1 MNAEEIKIRFKDH
14 VPNAMPLCELPV
26 PRILMD
32 YLENHVPFGYGYGG
46 NVGKFAAN
54 ATNLHHTRSYWCVA
68 ESYEIPGQLPELML
82 RFFATHCTKKH
93 GFEIVEVMRQSPSEQ
108 YIYYRNMFYRSLC
121 GWQNVYR
128 DETIKTH
135 GGYYGYNYELWEK
148 GCFNVWI
155 PELPK
160 YQPGI
165 TYMFINPE
173 FVNTLEK
180 YRYSGY
186 KRENHFNMISYLRRY
201 NENNGV
207 EFFGKLGIMPTK
219 SLVSKAMKDG
229 NFRRYLRDHAKECA
243 VASSTA
249 VLYAYKKKMPI
260 LDAWAEINDKTLAAK
275 KLYGNSTVAKLIPKN
290 IDRRKIFEYADDV
303 GIRNYADYLT
313 AVHELQLDL
322 GDTKVIFPRE
332 FKRMHDLRIDEA
344 AAAKAEKD
352 RKEKEKLNKDFE
364 TAAVGYGYAAF
375 APAGDAFAIVM
386 PAKREDLVFE
396 GNALSHCVGRM
407 GYDVRMVKGQSFI
420 AFLRHADDLEKPF
433 VTIEFSL
440 DKNKIVQ
447 IYGAHDKR
455 PEKDVLDWSEKW
467 EKYVQKKLR
476 EMAKKKAGELA
487 AERMVAT
494 A

>member
-1 MNAEEIKIRFKDH
+1 MGDNFRLYDRDKER
-14 VPNAMPLCELPV
+14 VPVAMPLCELPV
-26 PRILMD
+26 PAILTEFLQNNM
-32 YLENHVPFGYGYGG
+32 PFGYYCGG
-46 NVGKFAAN
+46 IIGKYNN
-54 ATNLHHTRSYWCVA
+54 ATTINHTRAYWCVA
-68 ESYEIPGQLPELML
+68 ESYEIPGEQPELML
-82 RFFATHCTKKH
+82 RYFATKCTNKR
-93 GFEIVEVMRQSPSEQ
+93 GFEMVKVMRESPGEK
-108 YIYYRNMFYRSLC
+108 YVYYRNMFYRQLC

-128 DETIKTH
+128 CEDVKTR
-135 GGYYGYNYELWEK
+135 GGYYGYNYKLLEK
-148 GCFNVWI
+148 DEFNVWRA
-155 PELPK
+155 EFPK
-160 YQPGI
+160 YKPGVS
-165 TYMFINPE
+165 YRFINPG
-173 FVNTLEK
+173 FVNTLDK
-180 YRYSGY
+180 YRYSGFQQ
-186 KRENHFNMISYLRRY
+186 KNACNMVTYLRKY
-201 NENNGV
+201 NENHGI
-207 EFFGKLGIMPTK
+207 EFFGKLGISPAK
-219 SLVSKAMKDG
+219 SLVTKATKDG
-229 NFRRYLRDHAKECA
+229 NFRKYLRDNAKQCA
-243 VASSTA
+243 LASATA
-249 VLYAYKKKMPI
+249 VLYAYKKHLPI
-260 LDAWAEINDKTLAAK
+260 MDAWDEINEKSLAAR
-275 KLYGNSTVAKLIPKN
+275 KLYEHSTVAKLIPKN
-290 IDRRKIFEYADDV
+290 IDRRKIYEYADDV
-303 GIRNYADYLT
+303 GLRNYADYLT

-332 FKRMHDLRIDEA
+332 FKRIHDLRIDEA

-352 RKEKEKLNKDFE
+352 RKKKEKLNKDFE

-420 AFLRHADDLEKPF
+420 AFLRHADDLERPF

-455 PEKDVLDWSEKW
+455 PEKEVLDWSEKW

-494 A
+494 E